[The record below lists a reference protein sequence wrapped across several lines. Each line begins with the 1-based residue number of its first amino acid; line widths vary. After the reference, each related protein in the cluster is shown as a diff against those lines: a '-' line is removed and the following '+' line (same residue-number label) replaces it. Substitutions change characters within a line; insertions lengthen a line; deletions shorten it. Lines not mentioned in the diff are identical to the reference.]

1 MDGLVLLY
9 VRLQATE
16 GSMNDALQHQGFCGG
31 SVCTSNIYIYHEAH
45 QFRTLLPA
53 HQTIPQILFQPQNT
67 QHTQIMYTRETLF
80 GFMFPKKSDAMILQL
95 L

>member
-1 MDGLVLLY
+1 MLY
-9 VRLQATE
+9 NIKVFVAVQFVRQT
-16 GSMNDALQHQGFCGG
+16 
-31 SVCTSNIYIYHEAH
+31 YIYHEAH